1 MERIVGVSGGFDP
14 IHIGHI
20 RYLKGAAELGLVQ
33 VYLTT
38 DEWLIRKKGYRLIA
52 WEMRKQLLEEYPFV
66 HEVLPQVE
74 DPDDTAAAS
83 LAHYRPQVFA
93 KGGDRTIDN
102 LPEAEIEVCQN
113 FNIEIVTGIGGKD
126 KPASSSDLFKDAIR
140 QYAKNKGIDEIRK
153 ILPK

>member
-1 MERIVGVSGGFDP
+1 MERKVGVSGGFDP

-20 RYLKGAAELGLVQ
+20 RYLKDAAKYGLVQ

-38 DEWLIRKKGYRLIA
+38 DDWLIRKKGYRLVP
-52 WEMRKQLLEEYPFV
+52 WEMRKRLLEEYQFV
-66 HEVLPQVE
+66 HEVVPQLE

-113 FNIEIVTGIGGKD
+113 HNIEIATGIGGKD
-126 KPASSSDLFKDAIR
+126 KPASSSDLFKDAIK
-140 QYAKNKGIDEIRK
+140 QYVNNRGIDEIRK
-153 ILPK
+153 MLRK